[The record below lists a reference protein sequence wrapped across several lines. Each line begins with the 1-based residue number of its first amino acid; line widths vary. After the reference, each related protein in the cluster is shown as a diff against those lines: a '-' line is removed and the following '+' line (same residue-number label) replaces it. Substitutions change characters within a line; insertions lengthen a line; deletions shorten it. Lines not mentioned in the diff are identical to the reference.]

1 MNARIP
7 AEVFPPGEFLRDELA
22 ARDWTQQQL
31 AEIMGRPPRVISE
44 IMQAKRAITPETAIG
59 LGSALGTSAQ
69 FWMNLES
76 QHALSKVKVDNED
89 VVKRAQL
96 HTKFP
101 VREMQRRN
109 WLPGV
114 VASIAELERHVADF
128 FEEFASNEGTDFA
141 FAAKKTSHAEPL
153 TFLQLAWLLRCRQ
166 MARRQIVGAYSEL
179 NFRAA
184 LPTLHSYL
192 TAPEEVRHVP
202 RLLRE
207 LGISFVMVEALPA
220 SKIDG
225 ACFWLNE
232 KPVIAMSL
240 RFDRIDNFWFVLR
253 HEVEHVLRGDGKD
266 EPLGVVD
273 QDIGDGMPADA
284 DPAERAAD
292 HASATWT
299 VPPGE
304 LDDFIARVNP
314 FFSEAK
320 ILGFAS
326 RLGVHPGIVIGQLQ
340 RRLNRHDLLRKH
352 QVKVRSIVTAA
363 GDVDG
368 WGSVPNVQGE
378 PT

>member
-7 AEVFPPGEFLRDELA
+7 AEVFPPGEFLRDELE

-59 LGSALGTSAQ
+59 LASALGTSAE

-76 QHALSKVKVDNED
+76 QYALSKVRVGSDE
-89 VVKRAQL
+89 VIKRAQL
-96 HTKFP
+96 HNRFP

-109 WLPGV
+109 WLPQSL
-114 VASIAELERHVADF
+114 AIADLERHVTGF
-128 FEEFASNEGTDFA
+128 FEEFASNDGTDFA
-141 FAAKKTSHAEPL
+141 FAAKKASHAEPP
-153 TFLQLAWLLRCRQ
+153 TVLQLAWLVRCRQ
-166 MARRQIVGAYSEL
+166 MARRQVVSAYSEPKL
-179 NFRAA
+179 QAA
-184 LPTLHSYL
+184 LQALHGYL
-192 TAPEEVRHVP
+192 IAPEEARHVP

-207 LGISFVMVEALPA
+207 SGISFVMVEALPS

-225 ACFWLNE
+225 ACFWLS
-232 KPVIAMSL
+232 KRQPVIAMSL

-253 HEVEHVLRGDGKD
+253 HEIEHVLRGDGK
-266 EPLGVVD
+266 EKPLGIVD
-273 QDIGDGMPADA
+273 QDIGEGGPADR
-284 DPAERAAD
+284 DPAEVAAD
-292 HASATWT
+292 HAAATWT

-326 RLGVHPGIVIGQLQ
+326 RLGVHPGIVVGQLQ
-340 RRLNRHDLLRKH
+340 RRINRHDLLRRH
-352 QVKVRSIVTAA
+352 QVKIRNIVASA

-368 WGSVPNVQGE
+368 WGSVPNVSGE
-378 PT
+378 TS